1 MITVRLEPE
10 GRELQFTKVNTV
22 LQLLHKLNIGRS
34 SALIIRAGELLTP
47 DRRLE
52 SGETIIVRR
61 ISSRG

>member
-22 LQLLHKLNIGRS
+22 LQLLHKLSIS
-34 SALIIRAGELLTP
+34 QVSALIIRDGELLTP

-52 SGETIIVRR
+52 SGDIIIVRR
-61 ISSRG
+61 VSSRG